1 MPTITATLLLLGLTL
16 APAGTFV
23 YVWVAM
29 TDPDPETLRIAKS
42 AAVTGRWAAASG
54 TILYLVHA
62 FATGATTGPAT
73 TLTLMLA
80 ACAALASHLTKLR
93 PPQAPRYG

>member
-1 MPTITATLLLLGLTL
+1 MQTLTALLLLLGLTL
-16 APAGTFV
+16 APAGTFT

-29 TDPDPETLRIAKS
+29 TDPDEETLRIAKS
-42 AAVTGRWAAASG
+42 GATVGRWAAATG
-54 TILYLVHA
+54 TVLYLIHA

-73 TLTLMLA
+73 TLVLMLA

-93 PPQAPRYG
+93 PPQTPRPV